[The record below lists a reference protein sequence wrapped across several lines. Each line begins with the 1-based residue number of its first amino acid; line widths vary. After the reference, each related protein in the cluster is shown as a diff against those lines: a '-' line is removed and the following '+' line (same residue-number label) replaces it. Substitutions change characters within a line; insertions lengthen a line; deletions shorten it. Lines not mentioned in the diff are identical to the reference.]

1 MKCWLNKSIT
11 LNDAWG
17 VGPIL
22 ITTPPLQVLPEFALQ
37 PRYLRDASGNYQ
49 LAQFALVHSSGFL
62 PDGWYS
68 SVFTPKGTNPVTGIS
83 GLPPWDPQDPDAYRS
98 VIDGPGNNLGQS
110 TTMRLEGTV
119 PFVDPKGNVGYDSV
133 CLYYIP
139 NAVQDPANPDLVVV
153 KTAALAATT
162 NTVAARQQ
170 GSAQGPPH

>member
-83 GLPPWDPQDPDAYRS
+83 GLPPLDPQDPDAYRS

-170 GSAQGPPH
+170 GSAQGTPH